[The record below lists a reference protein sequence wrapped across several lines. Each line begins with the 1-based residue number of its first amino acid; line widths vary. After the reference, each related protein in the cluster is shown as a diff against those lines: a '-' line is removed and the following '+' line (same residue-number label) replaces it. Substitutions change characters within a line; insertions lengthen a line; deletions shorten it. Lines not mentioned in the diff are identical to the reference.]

1 MTENKDNL
9 RPSSDAEQPGCSA
22 GTDTAAA
29 NAASADVGAIS
40 DTVSD
45 GAPTVVTASAAA
57 ADENASK
64 AAGTSNASDTSDISD
79 TSDTSDAAS
88 CRFSLFSRAR
98 ARSHVYGSSCRL
110 LTGYEDRVAK
120 KRSLYLL
127 WAFLIPFVLL
137 FCIYLSRAIYPFGN
151 GSVLILD
158 LNGQYVYFFAELR
171 NKLLHGGSLLYSWSR
186 SLGGEFLGIF
196 AYYLSSPFSLI
207 TCLFPASH
215 ITEALLLMFMLKA
228 GACGFSMALYLRSSH
243 GGRKLGSVVFS
254 TLYALCSYAIVMAH
268 NTMWIDELIYLPLL
282 ALGIERLI
290 KKKDFVLY
298 VAILALAAMS
308 NFYIGYMMCMFS
320 FFYFFY
326 YYFAKSGDG
335 ENNLTGERRHFLR
348 SLLRMLIFS
357 IIALEIAAVILYPA
371 YISLSYGKTGFSSP
385 SYDLKAKFD
394 LLDFFAKMMPT
405 AYDTVRP
412 EGLPFIAC
420 GSLTLL
426 LMPMFFFARKPSGR
440 EKLAAAGFITVFAMS
455 MSLSLPDLVW
465 HGFQNPNWLN
475 YRYAFML
482 IFFFIT
488 LAYRA
493 FSELRELE
501 IRWLLPIIFALVTLV
516 ALVQKIGNYEWM
528 SDIYVVWGTLGL
540 LAVSVFCIWAV
551 RSRAMSRLAP
561 LLLVVAVCVETVVTG
576 VYLESRM
583 NSDVVFSSRSS
594 YVDYNEKYGS
604 MIEALKNYDSEHYGS
619 KFYRMENTG
628 HRTVC
633 DPMALG
639 EYGISNSS
647 SLLNSAVI
655 ATLGDLG
662 YASHSHWSQYKG
674 QTPVADSL
682 LGVRYIA
689 DSADVSA
696 YGYDRILEDPDTALY
711 GYENKNA
718 LSLFYGVS
726 NAIAELD
733 LDKQHYSA
741 DPFTKMNEIVTAM
754 LGEAETV
761 EVWKPIETTLDLSN
775 TRESTIKATDDYPRH
790 EKFVADNSER
800 SADVTYSFSG
810 AGEDNPIF
818 CVFPSVYGSTGQ
830 IMFNNVELAKYKSE
844 AVEHTIALGAL
855 PTDAEATLKVIL
867 TEDKPFYIVEDIQPF
882 WYLDTA
888 LWEQVAA
895 RLAEN
900 NAAIT
905 RFSDTRV
912 EGTVTVPESG
922 MVFTSIPQDSGWSVT
937 VDGAEVETET
947 VLGSLIA
954 FRAAPGEH
962 TVSMR
967 YMPSCL
973 VYGGIISLAGIVTFA
988 AAVILLRPESAS
1000 YILPRRKKHR
1010 A

>member
-9 RPSSDAEQPGCSA
+9 RPSSDAEQPGCAA

-64 AAGTSNASDTSDISD
+64 AAGTSNTSDTSDISD
-79 TSDTSDAAS
+79 TSDAES

-98 ARSHVYGSSCRL
+98 ARSRVYGSSCRL

-516 ALVQKIGNYEWM
+516 ALVQKIGDYEWM

-576 VYLESRM
+576 VYLENRM

-604 MIEALKNYDSEHYGS
+604 MIEALKTMTASIPAEILPHGEHRS
-619 KFYRMENTG
+619 P
-628 HRTVC
+628 HRLRSDGARRVRHFK
-633 DPMALG
+633 
-639 EYGISNSS
+639 
-647 SLLNSAVI
+647 LLLAAQFRRHCNAR
-655 ATLGDLG
+655 DLG

-733 LDKQHYSA
+733 LDEQHYSA

-754 LGEAETV
+754 LGETETV
-761 EVWKPIETTLDLSN
+761 EIWKPIETTLDLSN

-810 AGEDNPIF
+810 AGEDNPVF

-888 LWEQVAA
+888 LWEQTAA

-973 VYGGIISLAGIVTFA
+973 VYGGIISLAGIVTFV